1 MPSPIG
7 AANLRER
14 VSARDD
20 KGRKL
25 GAIAVQEEGPIPGDG
40 PAALLA
46 VPQGSGFILNGTKTF
61 VRNAGVADVYL
72 VFATIQSGL
81 TGFVVDA
88 GTAGLSVGPRLET
101 MGLRACPVADLS
113 FKNVAVSETTVVGG
127 EDPSV
132 AGQLLSIGAVAEAA
146 QTVGIARAAVS
157 HAAEYAKR
165 RVQFRHPIARLQAIQ
180 TLLAEIVTDSH
191 MAWLGIRH
199 AAQLIEDGAPFEAE
213 AAMVKLFLGRF
224 GSKMLIDAI
233 QIEAAWGFAKSSPS
247 ISVDRSLS
255 HGCFAILPERRFWM
269 LRMTSGQGR
278 RRSRF
283 VISPDAGWE
292 NPPGVSRVSDEYDG
306 SPIQSRRSVPAHR
319 TPQTSCRPSTEGST
333 KTRPLPPAPYT
344 CFRSGRTSSHTALP
358 LDQAAAA

>member
-1 MPSPIG
+1 MVPEQSGVAG
-7 AANLRER
+7 AGF
-14 VSARDD
+14 VSHIEVVQALSRSCPAIASVINNHALVAYAIAHWGSLSQKAAYLPAMI
-20 KGRKL
+20 KGEKL
-25 GAIAVQEEGPIPGDG
+25 GAVAVQEEGPIPGDG
-40 PAALLA
+40 PEALLA
-46 VPQGSGFILNGTKTF
+46 VRQGSGFILNGTKTF

-72 VFATIQSGL
+72 VFATIRSGL

-113 FKNVAVSETTVVGG
+113 FKNVAVSETAVLGG

-132 AGQLLSIGAVAEAA
+132 AGQLLAIGAVAEAA

-157 HAAEYAKR
+157 HAVEYAKH

-180 TLLAEIVTDSH
+180 TLLAETVTDSH

-233 QIEAAWGFAKSSPS
+233 QIEGGMGICEVVPKH
-247 ISVDRSLS
+247 IS
-255 HGCFAILPERRFWM
+255 G
-269 LRMTSGQGR
+269 
-278 RRSRF
+278 
-283 VISPDAGWE
+283 
-292 NPPGVSRVSDEYDG
+292 
-306 SPIQSRRSVPAHR
+306 
-319 TPQTSCRPSTEGST
+319 
-333 KTRPLPPAPYT
+333 PLPLARMFRDIAGTTLLDAPDD
-344 CFRSGRTSSHTALP
+344 FP
-358 LDQAAAA
+358 DKVVAAAVS